1 MAYKRFPDPKTGG
14 FFSIMT
20 VDDFEFQ
27 NPVEETKKMF
37 IEHSVNFE
45 RNILLLKRPPFPMHY
60 FDRLLYKRA
69 EEKWLEEYN
78 KISSTKIPDAL
89 RALLESSSK
98 KEQEKLLKGFS
109 LTTNELMAFI
119 FFAWENSGFTY
130 SKYHSE
136 HLHTGADKGKLPIL
150 IHKDEEDGE
159 ITSIGKT
166 ELKDGQMRQI
176 IEQRSVKVSKF
187 LDKKQI
193 WHCFFLT
200 YNSIGGTETG
210 RKPHIHYISNYW
222 GLKRDYVL
230 TQLQSKNYKLPS
242 LPHIDY
248 HTYRNSR
255 K

>member
-1 MAYKRFPDPKTGG
+1 MAYRRFPDPKAGG

-20 VDDFEFQ
+20 VEDFEFQ

-45 RNILLLKRPPFPMHY
+45 RNILLLKRPPFPMHL
-60 FDRLLYKRA
+60 FDKLLYRRA

-78 KISSTKIPDAL
+78 KISSTKIPDSL
-89 RALLESSSK
+89 LKLLESSSK
-98 KEQEKLLKGFS
+98 REQEKLLKGIS
-109 LTTNELMAFI
+109 LTTDELMSFI
-119 FFAWENSGFTY
+119 FFAWEKFGFTY

-136 HLHTGADKGKLPIL
+136 HLHKGAHKEKLPIL
-150 IHKDEEDGE
+150 IHKDEKDGG
-159 ITSIGKT
+159 ITHFGKT

-187 LDKKQI
+187 LDRKET

-200 YNSIGGTETG
+200 YNSIGGDEIG
-210 RKPHIHYISNYW
+210 SKPHIHYISNYW
-222 GLKRDYVL
+222 GLTRDYVL
-230 TQLQSKNYKLPS
+230 AQLQSKNYKLPS

-248 HTYRNSR
+248 HTHRNPR